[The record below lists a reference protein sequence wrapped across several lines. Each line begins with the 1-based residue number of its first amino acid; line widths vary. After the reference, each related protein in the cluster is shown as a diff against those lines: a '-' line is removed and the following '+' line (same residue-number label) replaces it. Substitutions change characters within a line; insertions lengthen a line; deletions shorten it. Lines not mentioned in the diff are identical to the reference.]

1 MDIGF
6 ILIVLTAILLGR
18 WAQKKKR
25 RSGIAW
31 AFLGLFVLSLGY
43 SFLGSV
49 MESFGDQVDRFTSTF
64 LALTVCVVG
73 GALMGLI
80 IDSLPKKRRVIHGA
94 R

>member
-6 ILIVLTAILLGR
+6 ILILLTAILLGR
-18 WAQKKKR
+18 WAQKEKR

-31 AFLGLFVLSLGY
+31 AFLGLVVLSLGY
-43 SFLGSV
+43 AFLGSV
-49 MESFGDQVDRFTSTF
+49 MESFGDQVDLFTSTF
-64 LALTVCVVG
+64 LALTMCVVG
-73 GALMGLI
+73 GALIGLI